1 MSDENKVLLRVSNLK
16 QYFPIGKK
24 KMGKP
29 QSFVKAN
36 DGISLNIYEGETF
49 GLVGESGCGKST
61 FGRTLLQL
69 YRQTGGRTVYYGR
82 TVEDFDL
89 KYVEEIFKNLPDKKK
104 KCEELLDK
112 VKKLEADYAKMP
124 EGTEEEK
131 IAKKVAGQHLA
142 EMESEADND
151 LLDITALIG
160 GLYTLD
166 ETALAEAGRHYLAEY
181 LAMKEIRKINAQAD
195 EFEKNGKS
203 AKAGEVKKKIP
214 ELQKKVQAELAE
226 IDKIRDNCKKDED
239 FEKYEVQKDDGINLA
254 NLTDAEMR
262 YLRRDLQLIFQDPY
276 SSLNPRM
283 TVGQIIGEGLMAHN
297 IFKKGDPK
305 MQDYIME
312 IMEKCGL
319 ASYFIHRYPHQFSG
333 GMKQRVIIAMAV
345 CCKPK
350 LIIADEPT
358 TALDVTVQ
366 AQVLELLKE
375 LQRDMD
381 TAILLIT
388 HNLGVVWEMCDKVMV
403 MYAGNTVEFTD
414 TKTLYSNPR
423 HPYTWGLLD
432 SMPKLS
438 DESKG
443 ELKTIPG
450 TPPDLRLTGKCC
462 NFYNRCP
469 YVTEACTQS
478 VPPLVEVEPGHFV
491 ACHRQNLTNK
501 LEKGEGLKDE

>member
-1 MSDENKVLLRVSNLK
+1 MSENILTVKDLKTYFYTASGIAKAVDGVS
-16 QYFPIGKK
+16 F
-24 KMGKP
+24 
-29 QSFVKAN
+29 
-36 DGISLNIYEGETF
+36 NIAKGETM
-49 GLVGESGCGKST
+49 GIVGESGSGKSVT
-61 FGRTLLQL
+61 SSSIIRLLPPRTGKIV
-69 YRQTGGRTVYYGR
+69 GGS
-82 TVEDFDL
+82 
-89 KYVEEIFKNLPDKKK
+89 I
-104 KCEELLDK
+104 
-112 VKKLEADYAKMP
+112 
-124 EGTEEEK
+124 
-131 IAKKVAGQHLA
+131 
-142 EMESEADND
+142 
-151 LLDITALIG
+151 
-160 GLYTLD
+160 
-166 ETALAEAGRHYLAEY
+166 
-181 LAMKEIRKINAQAD
+181 
-195 EFEKNGKS
+195 EFEGKDVLALS
-203 AKAGEVKKKIP
+203 KK
-214 ELQKKVQAELAE
+214 ELN
-226 IDKIRDNCKKDED
+226 DFRGKDIA
-239 FEKYEVQKDDGINLA
+239 V
-254 NLTDAEMR
+254 
-262 YLRRDLQLIFQDPY
+262 IFQDPMT
-276 SSLNPRM
+276 SLDPVFKIGKQM
-283 TVGQIIGEGLMAHN
+283 TEMIMAHQN
-297 IFKKGDPK
+297 VTKDEAWK
-305 MQDYIME
+305 MSVEALSKVGIPE
-312 IMEKCGL
+312 PEKRMN
-319 ASYFIHRYPHQFSG
+319 SYPYELSG
-333 GMKQRVIIAMAV
+333 GMCQRVIIAMAV

-501 LEKGEGLKDE
+501 LEKGEGIKDE

>member
-1 MSDENKVLLRVSNLK
+1 MEKPILQYNNGVVAAKLDRTEKELVCGVSFHIFPGESLPLIGETGSGKTLIAQSIMGVLPGNVRLVSGEISFCGNTLPKGKKLRSMLGREIVYIPQNGHEFLDPSRSIRRQLFDSIGKLGVAPSQRYAFACEKLAQVGFAQPEAILK
-16 QYFPIGKK
+16 QYPF
-24 KMGKP
+24 
-29 QSFVKAN
+29 
-36 DGISLNIYEGETF
+36 
-49 GLVGESGCGKST
+49 
-61 FGRTLLQL
+61 QL
-69 YRQTGGRTVYYGR
+69 
-82 TVEDFDL
+82 
-89 KYVEEIFKNLPDKKK
+89 
-104 KCEELLDK
+104 
-112 VKKLEADYAKMP
+112 
-124 EGTEEEK
+124 
-131 IAKKVAGQHLA
+131 
-142 EMESEADND
+142 
-151 LLDITALIG
+151 
-160 GLYTLD
+160 
-166 ETALAEAGRHYLAEY
+166 
-181 LAMKEIRKINAQAD
+181 
-195 EFEKNGKS
+195 
-203 AKAGEVKKKIP
+203 
-214 ELQKKVQAELAE
+214 
-226 IDKIRDNCKKDED
+226 
-239 FEKYEVQKDDGINLA
+239 
-254 NLTDAEMR
+254 
-262 YLRRDLQLIFQDPY
+262 
-276 SSLNPRM
+276 
-283 TVGQIIGEGLMAHN
+283 
-297 IFKKGDPK
+297 
-305 MQDYIME
+305 
-312 IMEKCGL
+312 
-319 ASYFIHRYPHQFSG
+319 SG
-333 GMKQRVIIAMAV
+333 GMAQRVTIALAL
-345 CCKPK
+345 CSEAK
-350 LIIADEPT
+350 LLIADEPT

>member
-1 MSDENKVLLRVSNLK
+1 MSENILTVKDLKTYFYTASGIAKAVDGVS
-16 QYFPIGKK
+16 F
-24 KMGKP
+24 
-29 QSFVKAN
+29 
-36 DGISLNIYEGETF
+36 NIAKGETM
-49 GLVGESGCGKST
+49 GIVGESGSGKSVT
-61 FGRTLLQL
+61 SSSIIRLLPPRTGKIV
-69 YRQTGGRTVYYGR
+69 GGS
-82 TVEDFDL
+82 
-89 KYVEEIFKNLPDKKK
+89 I
-104 KCEELLDK
+104 
-112 VKKLEADYAKMP
+112 
-124 EGTEEEK
+124 
-131 IAKKVAGQHLA
+131 
-142 EMESEADND
+142 
-151 LLDITALIG
+151 
-160 GLYTLD
+160 
-166 ETALAEAGRHYLAEY
+166 
-181 LAMKEIRKINAQAD
+181 
-195 EFEKNGKS
+195 EFEGKDVLALS
-203 AKAGEVKKKIP
+203 KK
-214 ELQKKVQAELAE
+214 ELN
-226 IDKIRDNCKKDED
+226 DFRGRDIA
-239 FEKYEVQKDDGINLA
+239 V
-254 NLTDAEMR
+254 
-262 YLRRDLQLIFQDPY
+262 IFQDPMT
-276 SSLNPRM
+276 SLDPVFKIGKQM
-283 TVGQIIGEGLMAHN
+283 TEMIMAHQN
-297 IFKKGDPK
+297 VTKDEAWK
-305 MQDYIME
+305 MAVEALSKVGIPE
-312 IMEKCGL
+312 PEKRMN
-319 ASYFIHRYPHQFSG
+319 SYPYELSG
-333 GMKQRVIIAMAV
+333 GMCQRVIIAMAV

>member
-1 MSDENKVLLRVSNLK
+1 MSENILTVKDLKTYFYTASGIAKAVDGVS
-16 QYFPIGKK
+16 F
-24 KMGKP
+24 
-29 QSFVKAN
+29 
-36 DGISLNIYEGETF
+36 NIAKGETM
-49 GLVGESGCGKST
+49 GIVGESGSGKSVT
-61 FGRTLLQL
+61 SSSIIRLLPPRTGKIV
-69 YRQTGGRTVYYGR
+69 GGS
-82 TVEDFDL
+82 
-89 KYVEEIFKNLPDKKK
+89 I
-104 KCEELLDK
+104 
-112 VKKLEADYAKMP
+112 
-124 EGTEEEK
+124 
-131 IAKKVAGQHLA
+131 
-142 EMESEADND
+142 
-151 LLDITALIG
+151 
-160 GLYTLD
+160 
-166 ETALAEAGRHYLAEY
+166 
-181 LAMKEIRKINAQAD
+181 
-195 EFEKNGKS
+195 EFEGKDVLALS
-203 AKAGEVKKKIP
+203 KK
-214 ELQKKVQAELAE
+214 ELN
-226 IDKIRDNCKKDED
+226 DFRGKDIA
-239 FEKYEVQKDDGINLA
+239 VV
-254 NLTDAEMR
+254 
-262 YLRRDLQLIFQDPY
+262 FQDPMT
-276 SSLNPRM
+276 SLDPVFKIGKQM
-283 TVGQIIGEGLMAHN
+283 TEMIMAHQN
-297 IFKKGDPK
+297 VTKDEAWK
-305 MQDYIME
+305 MAVEALNKVGIPE
-312 IMEKCGL
+312 PEKRMN
-319 ASYFIHRYPHQFSG
+319 SYPYELSG
-333 GMKQRVIIAMAV
+333 GMCQRVIIAMAV

-366 AQVLELLKE
+366 AQVLELLKD
-375 LQRDMD
+375 LQRNMD

-414 TKTLYSNPR
+414 TKTLYSNPC

>member
-1 MSDENKVLLRVSNLK
+1 MSENILTVKDLKTYFYTASGIAKAVDGVS
-16 QYFPIGKK
+16 F
-24 KMGKP
+24 
-29 QSFVKAN
+29 
-36 DGISLNIYEGETF
+36 NIAKGETM
-49 GLVGESGCGKST
+49 GIVGESGSGKSVT
-61 FGRTLLQL
+61 SSSIIRLLPPRTGKIV
-69 YRQTGGRTVYYGR
+69 GGS
-82 TVEDFDL
+82 
-89 KYVEEIFKNLPDKKK
+89 I
-104 KCEELLDK
+104 
-112 VKKLEADYAKMP
+112 
-124 EGTEEEK
+124 
-131 IAKKVAGQHLA
+131 
-142 EMESEADND
+142 
-151 LLDITALIG
+151 
-160 GLYTLD
+160 
-166 ETALAEAGRHYLAEY
+166 
-181 LAMKEIRKINAQAD
+181 
-195 EFEKNGKS
+195 EFEGKDVLALS
-203 AKAGEVKKKIP
+203 KK
-214 ELQKKVQAELAE
+214 ESN
-226 IDKIRDNCKKDED
+226 DFRGKDIA
-239 FEKYEVQKDDGINLA
+239 V
-254 NLTDAEMR
+254 
-262 YLRRDLQLIFQDPY
+262 IFQDPMT
-276 SSLNPRM
+276 SLDPVFKIGKQM
-283 TVGQIIGEGLMAHN
+283 TEMIMAHQN
-297 IFKKGDPK
+297 VTKDEAWK
-305 MQDYIME
+305 MSVEALSKVGIPE
-312 IMEKCGL
+312 PEKRMN
-319 ASYFIHRYPHQFSG
+319 SYPYELSG
-333 GMKQRVIIAMAV
+333 GMCQRVIIAMAV

>member
-1 MSDENKVLLRVSNLK
+1 MSENILTVKDLKTYFYTASGVAKAVDGVS
-16 QYFPIGKK
+16 F
-24 KMGKP
+24 
-29 QSFVKAN
+29 
-36 DGISLNIYEGETF
+36 NIAKGETM
-49 GLVGESGCGKST
+49 GIVGESGSGKSVT
-61 FGRTLLQL
+61 SSSIIRLLPPRTGKIV
-69 YRQTGGRTVYYGR
+69 GGS
-82 TVEDFDL
+82 
-89 KYVEEIFKNLPDKKK
+89 I
-104 KCEELLDK
+104 
-112 VKKLEADYAKMP
+112 
-124 EGTEEEK
+124 
-131 IAKKVAGQHLA
+131 
-142 EMESEADND
+142 
-151 LLDITALIG
+151 
-160 GLYTLD
+160 
-166 ETALAEAGRHYLAEY
+166 
-181 LAMKEIRKINAQAD
+181 
-195 EFEKNGKS
+195 EFEGKDVLALS
-203 AKAGEVKKKIP
+203 KK
-214 ELQKKVQAELAE
+214 ELN
-226 IDKIRDNCKKDED
+226 DFRGKDIA
-239 FEKYEVQKDDGINLA
+239 VV
-254 NLTDAEMR
+254 
-262 YLRRDLQLIFQDPY
+262 FQDPMT
-276 SSLNPRM
+276 SLDPVFKIGKQM
-283 TVGQIIGEGLMAHN
+283 TEMIMAHQN
-297 IFKKGDPK
+297 VTKDEAWK
-305 MQDYIME
+305 MAVEALNKVGIPE
-312 IMEKCGL
+312 PEKRMN
-319 ASYFIHRYPHQFSG
+319 SYPYELSG
-333 GMKQRVIIAMAV
+333 GMCQRVIIAMAV

-366 AQVLELLKE
+366 AQVLELLKD
-375 LQRDMD
+375 LQKNMD

-414 TKTLYSNPR
+414 TKTLYSNPC

>member
-1 MSDENKVLLRVSNLK
+1 MSENILTVKDLKTYFYTASGIAKAVDGVS
-16 QYFPIGKK
+16 F
-24 KMGKP
+24 
-29 QSFVKAN
+29 
-36 DGISLNIYEGETF
+36 NIAKGETM
-49 GLVGESGCGKST
+49 GIVGESGSGKSVT
-61 FGRTLLQL
+61 SSSIIRLLPPRTGKIV
-69 YRQTGGRTVYYGR
+69 GGS
-82 TVEDFDL
+82 
-89 KYVEEIFKNLPDKKK
+89 I
-104 KCEELLDK
+104 
-112 VKKLEADYAKMP
+112 
-124 EGTEEEK
+124 
-131 IAKKVAGQHLA
+131 
-142 EMESEADND
+142 
-151 LLDITALIG
+151 
-160 GLYTLD
+160 
-166 ETALAEAGRHYLAEY
+166 
-181 LAMKEIRKINAQAD
+181 
-195 EFEKNGKS
+195 EFEGKDVLALS
-203 AKAGEVKKKIP
+203 KK
-214 ELQKKVQAELAE
+214 ELN
-226 IDKIRDNCKKDED
+226 DFRGKDIA
-239 FEKYEVQKDDGINLA
+239 V
-254 NLTDAEMR
+254 
-262 YLRRDLQLIFQDPY
+262 IFQDPMT
-276 SSLNPRM
+276 SLDPVFKIGKQM
-283 TVGQIIGEGLMAHN
+283 TEMIMAHQN
-297 IFKKGDPK
+297 VTKDEAWK
-305 MQDYIME
+305 MAVEALSKVGIPE
-312 IMEKCGL
+312 PEKRMN
-319 ASYFIHRYPHQFSG
+319 SYPYELSG
-333 GMKQRVIIAMAV
+333 GMCQRVIIAMAV

-450 TPPDLRLTGKCC
+450 TPPDLRLTGECC

-501 LEKGEGLKDE
+501 LEKGEGLQDE

>member
-1 MSDENKVLLRVSNLK
+1 MSENILTVKDLKTYFYTASGIAKAVDGVS
-16 QYFPIGKK
+16 F
-24 KMGKP
+24 
-29 QSFVKAN
+29 
-36 DGISLNIYEGETF
+36 NIAKGETM
-49 GLVGESGCGKST
+49 GTVGESGSGKSVT
-61 FGRTLLQL
+61 SSSIIRLLPPRTGKIV
-69 YRQTGGRTVYYGR
+69 GGS
-82 TVEDFDL
+82 
-89 KYVEEIFKNLPDKKK
+89 I
-104 KCEELLDK
+104 
-112 VKKLEADYAKMP
+112 
-124 EGTEEEK
+124 
-131 IAKKVAGQHLA
+131 
-142 EMESEADND
+142 
-151 LLDITALIG
+151 
-160 GLYTLD
+160 
-166 ETALAEAGRHYLAEY
+166 
-181 LAMKEIRKINAQAD
+181 
-195 EFEKNGKS
+195 EFEGKDVLALS
-203 AKAGEVKKKIP
+203 KK
-214 ELQKKVQAELAE
+214 ELN
-226 IDKIRDNCKKDED
+226 DFRGKDIA
-239 FEKYEVQKDDGINLA
+239 V
-254 NLTDAEMR
+254 
-262 YLRRDLQLIFQDPY
+262 IFQDPMT
-276 SSLNPRM
+276 SLDPVFKIGKQM
-283 TVGQIIGEGLMAHN
+283 TEMIMAHQN
-297 IFKKGDPK
+297 VTKDEAWK
-305 MQDYIME
+305 MSVEALSKVGIPE
-312 IMEKCGL
+312 PEKRMN
-319 ASYFIHRYPHQFSG
+319 SYPYELSG
-333 GMKQRVIIAMAV
+333 GMCQRVIIAMAV

>member
-1 MSDENKVLLRVSNLK
+1 MSENILTVKDLKTYFYTASGIAKAVDGVS
-16 QYFPIGKK
+16 F
-24 KMGKP
+24 
-29 QSFVKAN
+29 
-36 DGISLNIYEGETF
+36 NIAKGETM
-49 GLVGESGCGKST
+49 GIVGESGSGKSVT
-61 FGRTLLQL
+61 SSSIIRLLPPRTGKIV
-69 YRQTGGRTVYYGR
+69 GGS
-82 TVEDFDL
+82 
-89 KYVEEIFKNLPDKKK
+89 I
-104 KCEELLDK
+104 
-112 VKKLEADYAKMP
+112 
-124 EGTEEEK
+124 
-131 IAKKVAGQHLA
+131 
-142 EMESEADND
+142 
-151 LLDITALIG
+151 
-160 GLYTLD
+160 
-166 ETALAEAGRHYLAEY
+166 
-181 LAMKEIRKINAQAD
+181 
-195 EFEKNGKS
+195 EFEGKDVLALS
-203 AKAGEVKKKIP
+203 KK
-214 ELQKKVQAELAE
+214 ELN
-226 IDKIRDNCKKDED
+226 DFRGKDIA
-239 FEKYEVQKDDGINLA
+239 V
-254 NLTDAEMR
+254 
-262 YLRRDLQLIFQDPY
+262 IFQDPMT
-276 SSLNPRM
+276 SLDPVFKIGKQMTEMILAHQNVTKDEAWKMAVEALSKVGIPEPEKRM
-283 TVGQIIGEGLMAHN
+283 N
-297 IFKKGDPK
+297 
-305 MQDYIME
+305 
-312 IMEKCGL
+312 
-319 ASYFIHRYPHQFSG
+319 SYPYELSG
-333 GMKQRVIIAMAV
+333 GMCQRVIIAMAV

>member
-1 MSDENKVLLRVSNLK
+1 MSENILTVKDLKTYFYTASGVAKAVDGVS
-16 QYFPIGKK
+16 F
-24 KMGKP
+24 
-29 QSFVKAN
+29 
-36 DGISLNIYEGETF
+36 NIAKGETM
-49 GLVGESGCGKST
+49 GIVGESGSGKSVT
-61 FGRTLLQL
+61 SSSIIRLLPPRTGKIV
-69 YRQTGGRTVYYGR
+69 GGS
-82 TVEDFDL
+82 
-89 KYVEEIFKNLPDKKK
+89 I
-104 KCEELLDK
+104 
-112 VKKLEADYAKMP
+112 
-124 EGTEEEK
+124 
-131 IAKKVAGQHLA
+131 
-142 EMESEADND
+142 
-151 LLDITALIG
+151 
-160 GLYTLD
+160 
-166 ETALAEAGRHYLAEY
+166 
-181 LAMKEIRKINAQAD
+181 
-195 EFEKNGKS
+195 EFEGKDVLALS
-203 AKAGEVKKKIP
+203 KK
-214 ELQKKVQAELAE
+214 ELN
-226 IDKIRDNCKKDED
+226 DFRGKDIA
-239 FEKYEVQKDDGINLA
+239 VV
-254 NLTDAEMR
+254 
-262 YLRRDLQLIFQDPY
+262 FQDPMT
-276 SSLNPRM
+276 SLDPVFKIGKQM
-283 TVGQIIGEGLMAHN
+283 TEMIMAHQN
-297 IFKKGDPK
+297 VTKDEAWK
-305 MQDYIME
+305 MAVEALNKVGIPE
-312 IMEKCGL
+312 PEKRMN
-319 ASYFIHRYPHQFSG
+319 SYPYELSG
-333 GMKQRVIIAMAV
+333 GMCQRVIIAMAV

-366 AQVLELLKE
+366 AQVLELLKD
-375 LQRDMD
+375 LQKNMD

>member
-1 MSDENKVLLRVSNLK
+1 MSKNILTVKDLKTYFYTASGIAKAVDGVS
-16 QYFPIGKK
+16 F
-24 KMGKP
+24 
-29 QSFVKAN
+29 
-36 DGISLNIYEGETF
+36 NIAKGETM
-49 GLVGESGCGKST
+49 GIVGESGSGKSVT
-61 FGRTLLQL
+61 SSSIIRLLPPRTGKIV
-69 YRQTGGRTVYYGR
+69 GGS
-82 TVEDFDL
+82 
-89 KYVEEIFKNLPDKKK
+89 I
-104 KCEELLDK
+104 
-112 VKKLEADYAKMP
+112 
-124 EGTEEEK
+124 
-131 IAKKVAGQHLA
+131 
-142 EMESEADND
+142 
-151 LLDITALIG
+151 
-160 GLYTLD
+160 
-166 ETALAEAGRHYLAEY
+166 
-181 LAMKEIRKINAQAD
+181 
-195 EFEKNGKS
+195 EFEGKDVLALS
-203 AKAGEVKKKIP
+203 KK
-214 ELQKKVQAELAE
+214 ELN
-226 IDKIRDNCKKDED
+226 DFRGKDIA
-239 FEKYEVQKDDGINLA
+239 V
-254 NLTDAEMR
+254 
-262 YLRRDLQLIFQDPY
+262 IFQDPMT
-276 SSLNPRM
+276 SLDPVFKIGKQM
-283 TVGQIIGEGLMAHN
+283 TEMIMAHQN
-297 IFKKGDPK
+297 VTKDEAWK
-305 MQDYIME
+305 MAVEALSKVGIPE
-312 IMEKCGL
+312 PEKRMN
-319 ASYFIHRYPHQFSG
+319 SYPYELSG
-333 GMKQRVIIAMAV
+333 GMCQRVIIAMAV

-501 LEKGEGLKDE
+501 LEKREGLKDE

>member
-1 MSDENKVLLRVSNLK
+1 MSENILTVKDLKTYFYTASGIAKAVDGVS
-16 QYFPIGKK
+16 F
-24 KMGKP
+24 
-29 QSFVKAN
+29 
-36 DGISLNIYEGETF
+36 NIAKGETM
-49 GLVGESGCGKST
+49 GIVGESGSGKSVT
-61 FGRTLLQL
+61 SSSIIRLLPPRTGKIV
-69 YRQTGGRTVYYGR
+69 GGS
-82 TVEDFDL
+82 
-89 KYVEEIFKNLPDKKK
+89 I
-104 KCEELLDK
+104 
-112 VKKLEADYAKMP
+112 
-124 EGTEEEK
+124 
-131 IAKKVAGQHLA
+131 
-142 EMESEADND
+142 
-151 LLDITALIG
+151 
-160 GLYTLD
+160 
-166 ETALAEAGRHYLAEY
+166 
-181 LAMKEIRKINAQAD
+181 
-195 EFEKNGKS
+195 EFEGKDVLALS
-203 AKAGEVKKKIP
+203 KK
-214 ELQKKVQAELAE
+214 ELN
-226 IDKIRDNCKKDED
+226 DFRGKDIA
-239 FEKYEVQKDDGINLA
+239 V
-254 NLTDAEMR
+254 
-262 YLRRDLQLIFQDPY
+262 IFQDPMT
-276 SSLNPRM
+276 SLDPVFKIGKQM
-283 TVGQIIGEGLMAHN
+283 TEMIMAHQN
-297 IFKKGDPK
+297 VTKDEAWK
-305 MQDYIME
+305 MAVEALSKVGIPE
-312 IMEKCGL
+312 PEKRMN
-319 ASYFIHRYPHQFSG
+319 SYPYELSG
-333 GMKQRVIIAMAV
+333 GMCQRVIIAMAV

-450 TPPDLRLTGKCC
+450 TPPDLRLTGECC

-501 LEKGEGLKDE
+501 LEKGEGLKNE

>member
-1 MSDENKVLLRVSNLK
+1 MSENILTVKDLKTYFYTASGIAKAVDGVS
-16 QYFPIGKK
+16 F
-24 KMGKP
+24 
-29 QSFVKAN
+29 
-36 DGISLNIYEGETF
+36 NIAKGETM
-49 GLVGESGCGKST
+49 GIVGESGSGKSVT
-61 FGRTLLQL
+61 SSSIIRLLPPRTGKIV
-69 YRQTGGRTVYYGR
+69 GGS
-82 TVEDFDL
+82 
-89 KYVEEIFKNLPDKKK
+89 I
-104 KCEELLDK
+104 
-112 VKKLEADYAKMP
+112 
-124 EGTEEEK
+124 
-131 IAKKVAGQHLA
+131 
-142 EMESEADND
+142 
-151 LLDITALIG
+151 
-160 GLYTLD
+160 
-166 ETALAEAGRHYLAEY
+166 
-181 LAMKEIRKINAQAD
+181 
-195 EFEKNGKS
+195 EFEGKDVLALS
-203 AKAGEVKKKIP
+203 KK
-214 ELQKKVQAELAE
+214 ELN
-226 IDKIRDNCKKDED
+226 DFRGKDIA
-239 FEKYEVQKDDGINLA
+239 V
-254 NLTDAEMR
+254 
-262 YLRRDLQLIFQDPY
+262 IFQDPMT
-276 SSLNPRM
+276 SLDPVFKIGKQM
-283 TVGQIIGEGLMAHN
+283 TEMIMAHQN
-297 IFKKGDPK
+297 VTKDEAWKRAVEALSKVGIP
-305 MQDYIME
+305 E
-312 IMEKCGL
+312 PEKRMN
-319 ASYFIHRYPHQFSG
+319 SYPYELSG
-333 GMKQRVIIAMAV
+333 GMCQRVIIAMAV

-375 LQRDMD
+375 LQREMD

>member
-1 MSDENKVLLRVSNLK
+1 MSENILTVKDLKTYFYTASGIAKAVDGVS
-16 QYFPIGKK
+16 F
-24 KMGKP
+24 
-29 QSFVKAN
+29 
-36 DGISLNIYEGETF
+36 NIAKGETM
-49 GLVGESGCGKST
+49 GIVGESGSGKSVT
-61 FGRTLLQL
+61 SSSIIRLLPPRTGKIV
-69 YRQTGGRTVYYGR
+69 GGS
-82 TVEDFDL
+82 
-89 KYVEEIFKNLPDKKK
+89 I
-104 KCEELLDK
+104 
-112 VKKLEADYAKMP
+112 
-124 EGTEEEK
+124 
-131 IAKKVAGQHLA
+131 
-142 EMESEADND
+142 
-151 LLDITALIG
+151 
-160 GLYTLD
+160 
-166 ETALAEAGRHYLAEY
+166 
-181 LAMKEIRKINAQAD
+181 
-195 EFEKNGKS
+195 EFEGKDVLALS
-203 AKAGEVKKKIP
+203 KK
-214 ELQKKVQAELAE
+214 ELN
-226 IDKIRDNCKKDED
+226 DFRGKDIA
-239 FEKYEVQKDDGINLA
+239 V
-254 NLTDAEMR
+254 
-262 YLRRDLQLIFQDPY
+262 IFQDPMT
-276 SSLNPRM
+276 SLDPVFKIGKQM
-283 TVGQIIGEGLMAHN
+283 TEMIMAHQN
-297 IFKKGDPK
+297 VTKDEAWK
-305 MQDYIME
+305 MAVEALSKVGIPE
-312 IMEKCGL
+312 TEKRMN
-319 ASYFIHRYPHQFSG
+319 SYPYELSG
-333 GMKQRVIIAMAV
+333 GMCQRVIIAMAV

>member
-1 MSDENKVLLRVSNLK
+1 MSENILTVKDLKTYFYTASGIAKAVDGVS
-16 QYFPIGKK
+16 F
-24 KMGKP
+24 
-29 QSFVKAN
+29 
-36 DGISLNIYEGETF
+36 NIAKGETM
-49 GLVGESGCGKST
+49 GIVGESGSGKSVT
-61 FGRTLLQL
+61 SSSIIRLLPPRTGKIV
-69 YRQTGGRTVYYGR
+69 GGS
-82 TVEDFDL
+82 
-89 KYVEEIFKNLPDKKK
+89 I
-104 KCEELLDK
+104 
-112 VKKLEADYAKMP
+112 
-124 EGTEEEK
+124 
-131 IAKKVAGQHLA
+131 
-142 EMESEADND
+142 
-151 LLDITALIG
+151 
-160 GLYTLD
+160 
-166 ETALAEAGRHYLAEY
+166 
-181 LAMKEIRKINAQAD
+181 
-195 EFEKNGKS
+195 EFEGKDVLALS
-203 AKAGEVKKKIP
+203 KK
-214 ELQKKVQAELAE
+214 ELN
-226 IDKIRDNCKKDED
+226 DFRGKDIA
-239 FEKYEVQKDDGINLA
+239 V
-254 NLTDAEMR
+254 
-262 YLRRDLQLIFQDPY
+262 IFQDPMT
-276 SSLNPRM
+276 SLDPVFKIGKQM
-283 TVGQIIGEGLMAHN
+283 TEMIMAHQN
-297 IFKKGDPK
+297 VTKDEAWK
-305 MQDYIME
+305 MSVEALSKVGIPE
-312 IMEKCGL
+312 PEKRMN
-319 ASYFIHRYPHQFSG
+319 SYPYELSG
-333 GMKQRVIIAMAV
+333 GMCQRVVIAMAV

>member
-1 MSDENKVLLRVSNLK
+1 MSENILTVKDLKTYFYTASGVAKAVDGVS
-16 QYFPIGKK
+16 F
-24 KMGKP
+24 
-29 QSFVKAN
+29 
-36 DGISLNIYEGETF
+36 NIAKGETM
-49 GLVGESGCGKST
+49 GIVGESGSGKSVT
-61 FGRTLLQL
+61 SSSIIRLLPPRTGKIV
-69 YRQTGGRTVYYGR
+69 GGS
-82 TVEDFDL
+82 
-89 KYVEEIFKNLPDKKK
+89 I
-104 KCEELLDK
+104 
-112 VKKLEADYAKMP
+112 
-124 EGTEEEK
+124 
-131 IAKKVAGQHLA
+131 
-142 EMESEADND
+142 
-151 LLDITALIG
+151 
-160 GLYTLD
+160 
-166 ETALAEAGRHYLAEY
+166 
-181 LAMKEIRKINAQAD
+181 
-195 EFEKNGKS
+195 EFEGKDVLALS
-203 AKAGEVKKKIP
+203 KK
-214 ELQKKVQAELAE
+214 ELN
-226 IDKIRDNCKKDED
+226 DFRGKDIA
-239 FEKYEVQKDDGINLA
+239 V
-254 NLTDAEMR
+254 
-262 YLRRDLQLIFQDPY
+262 IFQDPMT
-276 SSLNPRM
+276 SLDPVFKIGKQM
-283 TVGQIIGEGLMAHN
+283 TEMIMAHQN
-297 IFKKGDPK
+297 VTKDEAWK
-305 MQDYIME
+305 MAVEALSKVGIPE
-312 IMEKCGL
+312 PEKRMN
-319 ASYFIHRYPHQFSG
+319 SYPYELSG
-333 GMKQRVIIAMAV
+333 GMCQRVIIAMAV

-366 AQVLELLKE
+366 AQVLELLKD
-375 LQRDMD
+375 LQRNMD

-450 TPPDLRLTGKCC
+450 TPPDLRLTGECC

>member
-1 MSDENKVLLRVSNLK
+1 MSENILTVKDLKTYFYTASGIAKAVDGVS
-16 QYFPIGKK
+16 F
-24 KMGKP
+24 
-29 QSFVKAN
+29 
-36 DGISLNIYEGETF
+36 NIAKGETM
-49 GLVGESGCGKST
+49 GIVGESGSGKSVT
-61 FGRTLLQL
+61 SSSIIRLLPPRTGKIV
-69 YRQTGGRTVYYGR
+69 GGST
-82 TVEDFDL
+82 
-89 KYVEEIFKNLPDKKK
+89 
-104 KCEELLDK
+104 
-112 VKKLEADYAKMP
+112 
-124 EGTEEEK
+124 
-131 IAKKVAGQHLA
+131 
-142 EMESEADND
+142 
-151 LLDITALIG
+151 
-160 GLYTLD
+160 
-166 ETALAEAGRHYLAEY
+166 
-181 LAMKEIRKINAQAD
+181 
-195 EFEKNGKS
+195 EFEGKDVLALS
-203 AKAGEVKKKIP
+203 KK
-214 ELQKKVQAELAE
+214 ELN
-226 IDKIRDNCKKDED
+226 DFRGKDIA
-239 FEKYEVQKDDGINLA
+239 V
-254 NLTDAEMR
+254 
-262 YLRRDLQLIFQDPY
+262 IFQDPMT
-276 SSLNPRM
+276 SLDPVFKIGKQM
-283 TVGQIIGEGLMAHN
+283 TEMIMAHQN
-297 IFKKGDPK
+297 VTKDEAWK
-305 MQDYIME
+305 MAVEALSKVGIPE
-312 IMEKCGL
+312 PEKRMN
-319 ASYFIHRYPHQFSG
+319 SYPYELSG
-333 GMKQRVIIAMAV
+333 GMCQRVIIAMAV

-450 TPPDLRLTGKCC
+450 TPPDLRLTGECC

>member
-1 MSDENKVLLRVSNLK
+1 MSENILTVKDLKTYFYTASGIAKAVDGVS
-16 QYFPIGKK
+16 F
-24 KMGKP
+24 
-29 QSFVKAN
+29 
-36 DGISLNIYEGETF
+36 NIAKGETM
-49 GLVGESGCGKST
+49 GIVGESGSGKSVT
-61 FGRTLLQL
+61 SSSIIRLLPPRTGKIV
-69 YRQTGGRTVYYGR
+69 GGS
-82 TVEDFDL
+82 
-89 KYVEEIFKNLPDKKK
+89 I
-104 KCEELLDK
+104 
-112 VKKLEADYAKMP
+112 
-124 EGTEEEK
+124 
-131 IAKKVAGQHLA
+131 
-142 EMESEADND
+142 
-151 LLDITALIG
+151 
-160 GLYTLD
+160 
-166 ETALAEAGRHYLAEY
+166 
-181 LAMKEIRKINAQAD
+181 
-195 EFEKNGKS
+195 EFEGKDVLALS
-203 AKAGEVKKKIP
+203 KK
-214 ELQKKVQAELAE
+214 ELN
-226 IDKIRDNCKKDED
+226 DFRGKDIA
-239 FEKYEVQKDDGINLA
+239 V
-254 NLTDAEMR
+254 
-262 YLRRDLQLIFQDPY
+262 IFQDPMT
-276 SSLNPRM
+276 SLDPVFKIGKQM
-283 TVGQIIGEGLMAHN
+283 TEMIMAHQN
-297 IFKKGDPK
+297 VTKDEAWK
-305 MQDYIME
+305 MAVEALSKVGIPE
-312 IMEKCGL
+312 PEKRMN
-319 ASYFIHRYPHQFSG
+319 SYPYELSG
-333 GMKQRVIIAMAV
+333 GMCQRVIIAMAV

-450 TPPDLRLTGKCC
+450 TPPDLRLTGECC

-478 VPPLVEVEPGHFV
+478 VPPLVEVESGHFV